1 MKGIK
6 NATRLLLPAGL
17 LAIGLGCS
25 LVGSWDNGL
34 GPGLSEP
41 PAAVKEVL
49 QVCRQDRE
57 LTAGAAERTYQALRQ
72 SYRATPDEGTLLR
85 LACLAGHLQLAPEQR
100 PPVLEMLNGYR
111 GRAAG
116 REEFRLFAD
125 LQSFTLRDQI
135 RLERQ
140 VAGERQRADGL
151 ERKAAEAERKLA
163 EVERKLAE
171 LEKIE
176 KIIRQREQPGN
187 GRP

>member
-6 NATRLLLPAGL
+6 NATRLLIPAGL
-17 LAIGLGCS
+17 LVIGLGCS
-25 LVGSWDNGL
+25 LAGSWKNGL
-34 GPGLSEP
+34 APGLSEP
-41 PAAVKEVL
+41 PAAVVEVL
-49 QVCRQDRE
+49 QVCRQDRD
-57 LTAGAAERTYQALRQ
+57 LNAGVAARTYQALRQ
-72 SYRATPDEGTLLR
+72 RYRATPDEGTLLR
-85 LACLAGHLQLAPEQR
+85 LACLAGHPQLAAEQR
-100 PPVLEMLNGYR
+100 PPVLELLNGYR
-111 GRAAG
+111 AHAEG

-125 LQSFTLRDQI
+125 LQSFNLRDQI

-176 KIIRQREQPGN
+176 QIIRQREQPGN